1 MILLLLIIFCFIG
14 LPSGF
19 AAQPANWKADWEA
32 TVKAAEKEGQ
42 LVIYGPRGRDQE
54 MLYGEVFGKAFPK
67 IRVQYTPGRLSQMI
81 SRLMAEQRAGV
92 RQVDLLLGGT
102 DVLLGTFKDKG
113 LLQPIRPLLVLPEVL
128 DPSAWFKGKL
138 LFADHEE
145 KYIAMYRAVPYYTAC
160 INTNLIKPG
169 ELKSYWDLVNPKY
182 KGKIASQDFSSGSA
196 RNQMYVI
203 YIREDLGPKY
213 LKRLVSEMDITI
225 SRNVVQLGDWLAQGK
240 YSIALG
246 GVDCPDLA
254 SKGLPVAPIILE
266 GLAAVGAGNDPASML
281 ATAPHPNASKVFLN
295 WILSREGQMA
305 FQKVTKENSL
315 RIDIP
320 KDGIVDPELMLD
332 PKRQYLFTGLEEHK
346 KKINDFEPWLES
358 LVTKK

>member
-1 MILLLLIIFCFIG
+1 MTRLYWAKLLVLSCCLYSFAPG
-14 LPSGF
+14 H
-19 AAQPANWKADWEA
+19 AAQAPGWKADWEA
-32 TVKAAEKEGQ
+32 TIRGAEKEGQ

-54 MLYGEVFGKAFPK
+54 ILYSEIFAKAFPK
-67 IRVQYTPGRLSQMI
+67 IRVQYTAGRLSQLI

-138 LFADHEE
+138 LFADIEE
-145 KYIAMYRAVPYYTAC
+145 KYIAMYRAVPYSSAC

-169 ELKSYWDLVNPKY
+169 ELKSYWDLVNPKW

-196 RNQMYVI
+196 RNQMYVL

-213 LKRLVSEMDITI
+213 LRRLFGEMDVVI

-240 YSIALG
+240 FAIALG

-254 SKGLPVAPIILE
+254 LKGLPVA
-266 GLAAVGAGNDPASML
+266 ML

-295 WILSREGQMA
+295 WVLSREGQMA
-305 FQKVTKENSL
+305 FQKITKENSL

-320 KDGIVDPELMLD
+320 KQGVVDPDLMLD
-332 PKRQYLFTGLEEHK
+332 PKRDYLFTGLEEHK
-346 KKINDFEPWLES
+346 KKINEFEPWLES
-358 LVTKK
+358 LLPKK